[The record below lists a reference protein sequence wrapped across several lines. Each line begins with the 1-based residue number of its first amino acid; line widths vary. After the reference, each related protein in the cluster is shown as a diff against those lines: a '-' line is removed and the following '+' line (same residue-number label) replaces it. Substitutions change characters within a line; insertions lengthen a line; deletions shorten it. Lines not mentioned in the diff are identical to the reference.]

1 MERYGGEINMKTH
14 RFGRRALFAI
24 VIVAGLTS
32 VLIARAAPASF
43 SPAPLVP
50 LQVLSARKVFLSN
63 AGLDSNSIVAFNNT
77 WAKTKADIPYAGF
90 VAAMKSSG
98 QYDCV
103 VTPTDSDVVFE
114 FRVESAFSSLLGS
127 FPSYSTFLSVSI
139 FDPKTHFVLWTVK
152 TPFEVN
158 KKFDQNVGV
167 AVTNLL
173 DSIKSLGTTGN
184 DAAK

>member
-1 MERYGGEINMKTH
+1 MKTH
-14 RFGRRALFAI
+14 RFGKHALFAI
-24 VIVAGLTS
+24 VMGAGLTS

-77 WAKTKADIPYAGF
+77 WAKTKADIPYATF

-127 FPSYSTFLSVSI
+127 FPSYSTFLSVAI
-139 FDPKTHFVLWTVK
+139 LDPKTHFVLWTVK
-152 TPFEVN
+152 MPFEVD